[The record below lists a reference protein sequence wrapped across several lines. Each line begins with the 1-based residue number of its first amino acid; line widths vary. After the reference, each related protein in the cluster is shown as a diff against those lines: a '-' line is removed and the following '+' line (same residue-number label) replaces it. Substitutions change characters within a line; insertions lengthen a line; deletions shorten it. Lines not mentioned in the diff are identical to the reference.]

1 MRLSSEI
8 TKWKN
13 KGNLILA
20 VIGIDLNMTSQEA
33 LLFAINNFTNTYIL
47 HNKSGIKS
55 TFHPKIY
62 VFDSS
67 SESVAYIGS
76 NNLTVGGTET
86 NFESLIKLTLKKPAD
101 KILINRINKI
111 WKETLNISVKLNRSL
126 LKQLSESGLVSNEQN
141 QRESNKISNKSKINE
156 NITDLFSNKSINVK
170 PPSSLTR
177 NLTDKLQSSSKSLG
191 KKISTI
197 KSGNIEKLPA
207 TSLIIQ
213 IIPHHNGE
221 VFLSKTAINQ
231 NPKFFGFPFS
241 GSTKP
246 KNPNNSPYPQRDP
259 KPKTNIVVYGN
270 NNQQIANI
278 KNFEL
283 TTVFYEPKG
292 EIRITIPREVHN
304 TKVPAYSI
312 MRISDYSAEPNI
324 DYEIEIY
331 FPKCANYNLY
341 LKSCNQ
347 QMPSGGSKKHRKFG
361 WF

>member
-1 MRLSSEI
+1 MAKVEIQSPLDQPNGKFRLIDELKTNLQSQKYNQFRFISAFVKEGPLVRLSSEI

-177 NLTDKLQSSSKSLG
+177 NLPDKLQSSSKSLG

-197 KSGNIEKLPA
+197 KSGNIEKCC
-207 TSLIIQ
+207 
-213 IIPHHNGE
+213 
-221 VFLSKTAINQ
+221 
-231 NPKFFGFPFS
+231 S
-241 GSTKP
+241 G
-246 KNPNNSPYPQRDP
+246 
-259 KPKTNIVVYGN
+259 
-270 NNQQIANI
+270 
-278 KNFEL
+278 
-283 TTVFYEPKG
+283 
-292 EIRITIPREVHN
+292 
-304 TKVPAYSI
+304 
-312 MRISDYSAEPNI
+312 
-324 DYEIEIY
+324 
-331 FPKCANYNLY
+331 C
-341 LKSCNQ
+341 
-347 QMPSGGSKKHRKFG
+347 KH
-361 WF
+361 